1 MNRGLQLKTSAVTTA
16 YHQGTSV
23 RPTKGCHNYNRNNT
37 QEEAVDNMNLSLE
50 GSLGNTEI
58 YQVTQLYCNELRR

>member
-37 QEEAVDNMNLSLE
+37 QEEAVDNTSLS
-50 GSLGNTEI
+50 
-58 YQVTQLYCNELRR
+58 